1 MLRHVFQYDKMDTP
15 PGLFL
20 GDPSS
25 LPPLRASPEQLE
37 GGQFERPRTA
47 DEAGLSWTDDRPYD
61 GSTRNTGTID
71 DDGDCVDCCDD
82 SAVFSDISSV
92 LYG

>member
-61 GSTRNTGTID
+61 GSTRNTG
-71 DDGDCVDCCDD
+71 DCVDYGDD
-82 SAVFSDISSV
+82 SAVFPDVSSV